1 MTPAP
6 QRKKHS
12 QARAPR
18 ATQGPPFEL
27 TLPWVVVAIAAVL
40 IGLAWYFL
48 EQERRIAGDW
58 GYALDDSWIYAQ
70 MARNLA
76 TGHGF
81 SFNPGEPVAGSTG
94 PLYTFVLAFFYAL
107 FHEVVW
113 SAKIFG
119 VACQIGAGI
128 ALYLTALTLLPGRR
142 LLALLAALLVVTSPP
157 LVWGMLSGME
167 IPLYLLIVCA
177 GLALYVRGKQ
187 TLAVLI
193 WALGVWARPDGIF
206 LVALGLIAP
215 PRQAVRR
222 VLVAA
227 PVLLAYFG
235 FNYMIGG
242 HWMPQTVGAKAH
254 FGVDLVGR
262 TWNMMREWGALWGV
276 PYRPTD
282 QLEEPIVFLL
292 LLLIGAAL
300 TWRRK
305 PILLVYAIGF
315 PIVLS
320 LFREHS
326 ASHKRYILYVIPFA
340 MLLVV
345 IAIDAISR
353 RWGEKRAPRIAALA
367 CAACLAWQA
376 SYLPHEAD
384 VYAWNVQ
391 NINKMQR
398 LLGSFVKLVTQPG
411 DVVATNDI
419 GAIAYFGE
427 RKVVDLMGLV
437 SPQRSL
443 PDNLERYKPKLLL
456 VFVTWFKNYAVPD
469 PKTDNFLFYES
480 DSTYRYELLAGVQLR
495 KNTICASDRMTAYVR
510 LGPDDPSPSQRFLYV
525 Y

>member
-6 QRKKHS
+6 QRKKHP
-12 QARAPR
+12 QARSPR
-18 ATQGPPFEL
+18 AAQGPRFDL

-48 EQERRIAGDW
+48 DQERRIAGEW

-76 TGHGF
+76 TGKGF
-81 SFNPGEPVAGSTG
+81 AFNPGEPVAGSTG
-94 PLYTFVLAFFYAL
+94 PLYTFILAFFYAL

-119 VACQIGAGI
+119 IACQIGAGV

-142 LLALLAALLVVTSPP
+142 LLALLASLLVVTSPP

-177 GLALYVRGKQ
+177 GLALYVRGKG

-215 PRQAVRR
+215 PKQAVRR
-222 VLVAA
+222 ALVAA

-254 FGVDLVGR
+254 FGIDLVGR

-300 TWRRK
+300 TWRKK
-305 PILLVYAIGF
+305 PLLLAYAIGF

-345 IAIDAISR
+345 FAIDAISR
-353 RWGEKRAPRIAALA
+353 RWGEKRAPQIAALA

-398 LLGSFVKLVTQPG
+398 LLGTFVKLVTQPG

-427 RKVVDLMGLV
+427 RKVVDLMGLI

-456 VFVTWFKNYAVPD
+456 VFVTWFKDYAVPD
-469 PKTDNFLFYES
+469 PRTDNFLFYEA

-510 LGPDDPSPSQRFLYV
+510 LGPNDPSPSQRFLYV